1 MSIVPYLTMGLLAF
15 VSVMLIFIV
24 LLQRG
29 RGGGLAG
36 ALGGA
41 GGQSAFGTKAG
52 DVFTRITIVLAVI
65 WVLLGAMNVV
75 LLRNLSTGRFA
86 GGTEASTSPVLTA
99 PEETSAEGAAG
110 AAAPAG
116 GATKPAAVD
125 EGAKS
130 AEPPAKTEETKTD
143 ETKSDSAT
151 KAGGTKSEET
161 KAETPAPAETPKEGA
176 KPDAAPGKPAA
187 EEKKPE

>member
-1 MSIVPYLTMGLLAF
+1 MSILPYLTMGLLAF
-15 VSVMLIFIV
+15 VSLLLIFIV

-75 LLRNLSTGRFA
+75 LLRNMATGRFE
-86 GGTEASTSPVLTA
+86 GGEEASTTPLLTA
-99 PEETSAEGAAG
+99 PAEGEKKDG
-110 AAAPAG
+110 EGAAPAG
-116 GATKPAAVD
+116 
-125 EGAKS
+125 
-130 AEPPAKTEETKTD
+130 
-143 ETKSDSAT
+143 
-151 KAGGTKSEET
+151 
-161 KAETPAPAETPKEGA
+161 
-176 KPDAAPGKPAA
+176 DAAAKPAA
-187 EEKKPE
+187 EGEKKDETAAKPDEAKPAGAKADGAKAEAPAAAEKPKEEAKPDTAAEQPKAEETKPDAKKPE

>member
-1 MSIVPYLTMGLLAF
+1 MSIIPYLTMGLLAF
-15 VSVMLIFIV
+15 VSLMLIFIV

-75 LLRNLSTGRFA
+75 LLRNLATGRFE
-86 GGTEASTSPVLTA
+86 GGEEASSTPMLTA
-99 PEETSAEGAAG
+99 PAEGEQKAG
-110 AAAPAG
+110 EGAAPAG
-116 GATKPAAVD
+116 EAAAKPEGEKKDEPAAKPNESKP
-125 EGAKS
+125 EGAK
-130 AEPPAKTEETKTD
+130 ADGA
-143 ETKSDSAT
+143 
-151 KAGGTKSEET
+151 KSE
-161 KAETPAPAETPKEGA
+161 APAAAEKPKEEA
-176 KPDAAPGKPAA
+176 KPDAAAEQPGADEKKAD
-187 EEKKPE
+187 EKKPE

>member
-15 VSVMLIFIV
+15 VSLLLIFIV

-52 DVFTRITIVLAVI
+52 DVFTRITIGLAVV

-75 LLRNLSTGRFA
+75 LLRNLSTGRFE
-86 GGTEASTSPVLTA
+86 GGDEASATPILEA
-99 PEETSAEGAAG
+99 PDKA
-110 AAAPAG
+110 
-116 GATKPAAVD
+116 
-125 EGAKS
+125 
-130 AEPPAKTEETKTD
+130 D
-143 ETKSDSAT
+143 ETKSDGAADMALPTAGDASAKPAAT
-151 KAGGTKSEET
+151 GDGEKKATAPAKPDET
-161 KAETPAPAETPKEGA
+161 KATDDKAEAPATAESPKDDA
-176 KPDAAPGKPAA
+176 KPDAAPEKPAA

>member
-15 VSVMLIFIV
+15 VSLLLIFIV

-75 LLRNLSTGRFA
+75 LLRNLSTGRFE
-86 GGTEASTSPVLTA
+86 GGDEASTTPVLTA
-99 PEETSAEGAAG
+99 PEKTDESASEGAG
-110 AAAPAG
+110 EKAAPAAG
-116 GATKPAAVD
+116 GETSKAAEAV
-125 EGAKS
+125 EGAKTPAPS
-130 AEPPAKTEETKTD
+130 AKPD
-143 ETKSDSAT
+143 EAEAAEK
-151 KAGGTKSEET
+151 KADE
-161 KAETPAPAETPKEGA
+161 PAPAEKPKEEA
-176 KPDAAPGKPAA
+176 KPDAAPEQPGA

>member
-15 VSVMLIFIV
+15 VSLLLIFIV

-52 DVFTRITIVLAVI
+52 DVFTRITIGLAVV

-75 LLRNLSTGRFA
+75 LLRNLSTGRFE
-86 GGTEASTSPVLTA
+86 GGDEASTTPIVEATDQADEAS
-99 PEETSAEGAAG
+99 GG
-110 AAAPAG
+110 KAAPT
-116 GATKPAAVD
+116 ATGDASAKPESAA
-125 EGAKS
+125 E
-130 AEPPAKTEETKTD
+130 AEKKAAPPAKAEEVKPAD
-143 ETKSDSAT
+143 E
-151 KAGGTKSEET
+151 
-161 KAETPAPAETPKEGA
+161 KAEAPAAAGSPKDDA
-176 KPDAAPGKPAA
+176 KPDAAPEKPAA
-187 EEKKPE
+187 EDKKPE

>member
-15 VSVMLIFIV
+15 VSLLLIFIV

-52 DVFTRITIVLAVI
+52 DVFTRITIGLAVV

-75 LLRNLSTGRFA
+75 LLRNLSTGRF
-86 GGTEASTSPVLTA
+86 GGGNSASTTPVLTA
-99 PEETSAEGAAG
+99 PEKG
-110 AAAPAG
+110 
-116 GATKPAAVD
+116 D
-125 EGAKS
+125 
-130 AEPPAKTEETKTD
+130 ETKTD
-143 ETKSDSAT
+143 GAAGMALPTAGDAAAKPAAT
-151 KAGGTKSEET
+151 GDGEKKPTAPAKPEET
-161 KAETPAPAETPKEGA
+161 KAADEKAEAPAAAESPKDDA
-176 KPDAAPGKPAA
+176 KPDAAPEKPAA

>member
-15 VSVMLIFIV
+15 VSVLLIFIV

-75 LLRNLSTGRFA
+75 LLRNLSTGRF
-86 GGTEASTSPVLTA
+86 GGGGEASTTPVLTA
-99 PEETSAEGAAG
+99 PEKTDESSAAEPFGTALPAG
-110 AAAPAG
+110 DAAA
-116 GATKPAAVD
+116 KPAAAGD
-125 EGAKS
+125 GETKAT
-130 AEPPAKTEETKTD
+130 PPAK
-143 ETKSDSAT
+143 
-151 KAGGTKSEET
+151 SEEAKAT
-161 KAETPAPAETPKEGA
+161 DGKAETPAAAESPKDEA
-176 KPDAAPGKPAA
+176 KPDAAPEKPAA
-187 EEKKPE
+187 EEKTPE

>member
-15 VSVMLIFIV
+15 VSLLLIFIV

-52 DVFTRITIVLAVI
+52 DVFTRITIGLAVV

-75 LLRNLSTGRFA
+75 LLRNLSTGRFE
-86 GGTEASTSPVLTA
+86 GGDEASTTPILEAPDKADESKTDGAADKASPTA
-99 PEETSAEGAAG
+99 GETSAKSAG
-110 AAAPAG
+110 AVDSEKKDETPAKPDE
-116 GATKPAAVD
+116 TKPAD
-125 EGAKS
+125 
-130 AEPPAKTEETKTD
+130 D
-143 ETKSDSAT
+143 
-151 KAGGTKSEET
+151 KAR
-161 KAETPAPAETPKEGA
+161 TPAAAESPKDEA
-176 KPDAAPGKPAA
+176 KPDAAPEKPAA

>member
-15 VSVMLIFIV
+15 VSLLLIFIV

-75 LLRNLSTGRFA
+75 LLRNLSTGRFE
-86 GGTEASTSPVLTA
+86 GGDEASTTPVLTA
-99 PEETSAEGAAG
+99 PEKTDESAPEGTGEKAAPAAGGETSKAVEGAKTPAPSAKPDEAEGAE
-110 AAAPAG
+110 
-116 GATKPAAVD
+116 K
-125 EGAKS
+125 
-130 AEPPAKTEETKTD
+130 
-143 ETKSDSAT
+143 KSDA
-151 KAGGTKSEET
+151 
-161 KAETPAPAETPKEGA
+161 PAPAEKPKEEA
-176 KPDAAPGKPAA
+176 KPDAAPEKPAA
-187 EEKKPE
+187 EEKTPE